1 MIFATE
7 KTKQLIPQ
15 IKAFIETELLPLET
29 AEYLT
34 GKFSK
39 VAKVLD
45 KKRTLV
51 KKAGLW
57 GLQHHLTLCEFG
69 QVSEA
74 LGMSPFGH
82 YAFGCQAP
90 DIGNMELLEKFAS
103 PALKEQYLKPLTEGK
118 IRSCFAMTE
127 PEFAGSNPV
136 NLGTTAVREG
146 DEYVINGHKWF
157 TTSADGAA
165 FVVVMA
171 VTNPDAAPHRRAS
184 QIILPTD
191 NQGFKLI
198 RNISIMGEPGDHWGS
213 HAELRFENARV
224 PVANLIGEEGSG
236 FLLAQERLGPGRIH
250 HCMRWVGGA
259 ERIFDMMCRRA
270 VSRDMGD
277 GTMLGEKQI
286 IQLWIAEQRNAIDSA
301 RWMVLHTAD
310 GIDKYG
316 AAAMRNQIS
325 QIKVICA
332 DMLMKTIDRAIQ
344 LHGALGM
351 TDDIILSFYYR
362 HERASRIVDG
372 TDEVHK
378 TSLARSILKN
388 YGLKTKK

>member
-1 MIFATE
+1 
-7 KTKQLIPQ
+7 
-15 IKAFIETELLPLET
+15 
-29 AEYLT
+29 
-34 GKFSK
+34 
-39 VAKVLD
+39 
-45 KKRTLV
+45 
-51 KKAGLW
+51 
-57 GLQHHLTLCEFG
+57 
-69 QVSEA
+69 
-74 LGMSPFGH
+74 
-82 YAFGCQAP
+82 
-90 DIGNMELLEKFAS
+90 
-103 PALKEQYLKPLTEGK
+103 
-118 IRSCFAMTE
+118 
-127 PEFAGSNPV
+127 
-136 NLGTTAVREG
+136 
-146 DEYVINGHKWF
+146 
-157 TTSADGAA
+157 
-165 FVVVMA
+165 
-171 VTNPDAAPHRRAS
+171 
-184 QIILPTD
+184 
-191 NQGFKLI
+191 
-198 RNISIMGEPGDHWGS
+198 MGEPGDHWGS

-378 TSLARSILKN
+378 TSLARSILKS